1 MTTQA
6 TKSVASQV
14 RKLARAHKVTAKR
27 DGVSRMATSIT
38 SLSGDTVI
46 LDTVEQLLVNL
57 KRQGVMSISEILMMQ
72 VRYLQEKNTVQQ
84 KTKKTKKKLQA

>member
-6 TKSVASQV
+6 TKSVASEV
-14 RKLARAHKVTAKR
+14 RKLARAHNVTAQR
-27 DGVSRMATSIT
+27 DNVSYMATSIT

-57 KRQGVMSISEILMMQ
+57 KRKGVMSISEILMMQ
-72 VRYLQEKNTVQQ
+72 VRYLQEKTTAQQ